1 VSKNLE
7 VIKPKK
13 EEVRESFSSMIECI
27 FWSIYFFSL
36 DLNTLFFR
44 NMFKSIK
51 FNSWYTN
58 TSNNTFGLIKF
69 SLWMNKILSSL
80 ISMLI
85 YMSRNL
91 CAQINYLIC
100 LIIFLMEFFSGSLI
114 FLSRHI
120 LYALRILR
128 RTLAPELN

>member
-13 EEVRESFSSMIECI
+13 EVVRESFSSMIECI

-36 DLNTLFFR
+36 DLNTFFLEICL
-44 NMFKSIK
+44 NLLNLTVGI
-51 FNSWYTN
+51 N

-120 LYALRILR
+120 LCALRILR

>member
-1 VSKNLE
+1 MSKNLE
-7 VIKPKK
+7 VIKPKT

-36 DLNTLFFR
+36 DLNTFFLEICL
-44 NMFKSIK
+44 NLSNLTVGI
-51 FNSWYTN
+51 N